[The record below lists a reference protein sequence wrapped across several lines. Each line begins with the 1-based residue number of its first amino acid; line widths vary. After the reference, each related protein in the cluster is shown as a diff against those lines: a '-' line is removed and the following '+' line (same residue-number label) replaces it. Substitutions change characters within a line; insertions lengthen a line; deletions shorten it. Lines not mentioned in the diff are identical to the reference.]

1 MSPTR
6 RKNLKIIV
14 PCIAVIGIMLGL
26 VAYSPTL
33 YRLFC
38 AATGYG
44 AQRNGRP
51 PARMR
56 DRSG

>member
-38 AATGYG
+38 AGTGLHNATDGL
-44 AQRNGRP
+44 
-51 PARMR
+51 
-56 DRSG
+56 RSG